1 MPKHEIESFTIKECN
16 EKLLDFR
23 KKQIRSSEYITLLAR
38 QILTLDPKFQ
48 NISDKHASLE
58 QCCMAAIDYNDMGT
72 AKKLFTIVDED
83 FPKEKSNRCFM
94 LQLMQFE
101 HSQASVVQE
110 EREALKKEKPTDQ
123 NLIKREVGLLIEQ
136 NKTDEAVSALVKHLE
151 TFCMDED
158 AWMCLSDLYI
168 ELGNYARA
176 AFCLEEI
183 VMMRAHTAHYHIR
196 LAEIYYTWAS
206 IDNGNGQSTK
216 DTILDLFN
224 TAKAHYSYAVRLT
237 LKQEIPN
244 LRAIFGWLQTAQN
257 IQNLCAEGKKH
268 EQDEKKVES
277 DNLAMNFMSNIVI
290 KSNLN
295 KVHQGDTVKDYLL
308 ELQKV
313 EKLKL

>member
-1 MPKHEIESFTIKECN
+1 MPKHEIDTLTIKECN

-23 KKQIRSSEYITLLAR
+23 KKQIRSSEYITLLSR
-38 QILTLDPKFQ
+38 QILILDPHFK

-72 AKKLFTIVDED
+72 AKKLFTIIDED
-83 FPKEKSNRCFM
+83 FPKEKSNRSFM

-101 HSQASVVQE
+101 HTQKDVVSE
-110 EREALKKEKPTDQ
+110 EREALLKDKPTDQ
-123 NLIKREVGLLIEQ
+123 NLIKREIGLLMEN
-136 NKTDEAVSALVKHLE
+136 NKIDEAVNALVKHLE
-151 TFCMDED
+151 IFCMDED

-196 LAEIYYTWAS
+196 LAEVYYTWAS

-216 DTILDLFN
+216 ENILDLFT
-224 TAKAHYSYAVRLT
+224 TAKAHYAYAVRLT
-237 LKQEIPN
+237 LKQDIPN
-244 LRAIFGWLQTAQN
+244 LRAVFGWLQTAKSC
-257 IQNLCAEGKKH
+257 QNLQTGKQ
-268 EQDEKKVES
+268 EVSDEKKIQS
-277 DNLAMNFMSNIVI
+277 DNLALNFMSNIVI

-295 KVHQGDTVKDYLL
+295 KVHQGDTVKDYLV

-313 EKLKL
+313 EELKL